1 MRTRPDGMRLVT
13 TVTKDRRRLRRDPA
27 GRHADRT
34 RTEGDDVT
42 DEGTRNTGGGP
53 RGRSVWDR
61 LTGDLDHIGWSVLP
75 LFVAVGLAGAVM
87 AGALTVVYYSQQVSD
102 LEAQTRDARGELDQ
116 AVVDVE
122 DAASDALEAI
132 GSEVEA
138 VQDAL
143 ARTVP
148 VEDIAA
154 LGLVVVE
161 AQVNAPPPP
170 SATVTPTPAETE
182 PAPAGTDAP
191 QPAAE
196 GDPTPSEAES
206 PSTEPTPSPT
216 PTAAPVRPRLGVAFA
231 VAISGGDAFLATSYD
246 LVVDPDARAG
256 VVEQVVIRTINGTET
271 LGTVH
276 SWDEVRGVALLRA
289 PIGALPIGPWRPAAE
304 PLDVGDRLTAI
315 GLTPQLEE
323 VQVDGTV
330 GQADAEAIVASLPDI
345 DFLRGAPI
353 VDREGRIVAIYT
365 PGYRPFGAAGGDR
378 QAIAPVSLLCE
389 RMLDA
394 VSYTHLT
401 LPTKRIV

>member
-1 MRTRPDGMRLVT
+1 MT
-13 TVTKDRRRLRRDPA
+13 
-27 GRHADRT
+27 
-34 RTEGDDVT
+34 DD
-42 DEGTRNTGGGP
+42 GTRNPGGAP
-53 RGRSVWDR
+53 SERSVWAR
-61 LTGDLDHIGWSVLP
+61 LTGDLDHVGWSVLP

-87 AGALTVVYYSQQVSD
+87 AAALTVVYYSQQVAD

-122 DAASDALEAI
+122 DAASDALHAI

-161 AQVNAPPPP
+161 ARVNAPPPA
-170 SATVTPTPAETE
+170 SATITPTPSEATQ
-182 PAPAGTDAP
+182 APAGTDAP

-196 GDPTPSEAES
+196 GDPTPSETA
-206 PSTEPTPSPT
+206 PPAPT
-216 PTAAPVRPRLGVAFA
+216 PTPTPTRAPVRPRLGVAFA
-231 VAISGGDAFLATSYD
+231 VAVSGGDAFLATSYD

-256 VVEQVVIRTINGTET
+256 VVEEVVIRTINGTET

-276 SWDEVRGVALLRA
+276 SWDEARGVALLRA

-378 QAIAPVSLLCE
+378 QAIAPVALLCE
-389 RMLDA
+389 RMLDGCA
-394 VSYTHLT
+394 DLEVASTE
-401 LPTKRIV
+401 PPDEG

>member
-1 MRTRPDGMRLVT
+1 MT
-13 TVTKDRRRLRRDPA
+13 
-27 GRHADRT
+27 
-34 RTEGDDVT
+34 DDVT
-42 DEGTRNTGGGP
+42 RDPTGEP
-53 RGRSVWDR
+53 VGRSIWSR
-61 LTGDLDHIGWSVLP
+61 LTGDLDHVGWSVLP

-87 AGALTVVYYSQQVSD
+87 AGALAVVFYSQQVAD
-102 LEAQTRDARGELDQ
+102 LEAETRDARADLDQ

-122 DAASDALEAI
+122 DAASDALDAI

-161 AQVNAPPPP
+161 ARVNAPAPP
-170 SATVTPTPAETE
+170 SATVTPGATETTPA
-182 PAPAGTDAP
+182 PGSTDAP

-196 GDPTPSEAES
+196 GDPTPEPSEPAPDS
-206 PSTEPTPSPT
+206 EPDATPSPT
-216 PTAAPVRPRLGVAFA
+216 AVPIRPRLGVGFA
-231 VAISGGDAFLATSYD
+231 VAVSGGDAFLATSYD
-246 LVVDPDARAG
+246 LIVDPDARAG
-256 VVEQVVIRTINGTET
+256 VVEQVVIRSVNGTET

-276 SWDEVRGVALLRA
+276 SWDEARGVALLRA

-304 PLDVGDRLTAI
+304 PLEVGDRLTAV

-323 VQVDGTV
+323 IQVDGTV
-330 GQADAEAIVASLPDI
+330 GQADAEAIVASLPDL

-365 PGYRPFGAAGGDR
+365 PGYRPFGAAAGDR
-378 QAIAPVSLLCE
+378 QAIAPVALLCE
-389 RMLDA
+389 RMLDGCA
-394 VSYTHLT
+394 DLEVASTE
-401 LPTKRIV
+401 PPAEG